1 MLTAKLDEDHKKLVS
16 RNIRQEFSR
25 FWGVV
30 VEDGGAEFF
39 KFLYPLF
46 FRVYELSFE
55 QRFLTKS
62 EAMDYVLLRHAGT
75 FKKYLEA
82 AAARGFFTLAEN
94 PTDRRETLIKPG
106 ASRLCRARD
115 REVLP
120 GADGPRQRLGRLQ
133 GGDAHARRQPD
144 DGRRTRGGVRLSS
157 SRLQRTPPVVPAKAG
172 TQ

>member
-25 FWGVV
+25 FWDVV

-55 QRFLTKS
+55 QRFLTKK

-82 AAARGFFTLAEN
+82 ATARGYFVLDEN
-94 PTDRRETLIKPG
+94 PADRRETLIRPG
-106 ASRLCRARD
+106 VELAGFVEHEIDKSYSGLLDLARAW
-115 REVLP
+115 
-120 GADGPRQRLGRLQ
+120 
-133 GGDAHARRQPD
+133 GDYKLVARMP
-144 DGRRTRGGVRLSS
+144 GVR
-157 SRLQRTPPVVPAKAG
+157 RPIDEDDVAKAG
-172 TQ
+172 

>member
-1 MLTAKLDEDHKKLVS
+1 MLTAKLDQDHKKLVS

-25 FWGVV
+25 FWDVV

-55 QRFLTKS
+55 QRFLIKS

-82 AAARGFFTLAEN
+82 AAARGFFELAEN
-94 PTDRRETLIKPG
+94 PADRRETLIKPG
-106 ASRLCRARD
+106 PELAGFVEREIDKSYRSLMDLASAWGDYKVVARMPGLSRPMANGLDEAASR
-115 REVLP
+115 
-120 GADGPRQRLGRLQ
+120 
-133 GGDAHARRQPD
+133 
-144 DGRRTRGGVRLSS
+144 
-157 SRLQRTPPVVPAKAG
+157 AG
-172 TQ
+172 KT

>member
-25 FWGVV
+25 FWDVV

-55 QRFLTKS
+55 SRYLTKS
-62 EAMDYVLLRHAGT
+62 EAMDYVLLRHGGT

-82 AAARGFFTLAEN
+82 AAARGFFALEAN
-94 PTDRRETLIKPG
+94 PADRRETLIKPG
-106 ASRLCRARD
+106 PELARFVESEIEKSYRGLMDLASAWGDSKVVARM
-115 REVLP
+115 P
-120 GADGPRQRLGRLQ
+120 
-133 GGDAHARRQPD
+133 
-144 DGRRTRGGVRLSS
+144 GVR
-157 SRLQRTPPVVPAKAG
+157 RPVEGEKEAG
-172 TQ
+172 

>member
-1 MLTAKLDEDHKKLVS
+1 MLTARLDEDHKKLVS

-25 FWGVV
+25 FWNVV

-94 PTDRRETLIKPG
+94 PIDRREMLVKPG
-106 ASRLCRARD
+106 PELASFVEHEIDKSYAGLMDLARAWGDYKLVTRM
-115 REVLP
+115 P
-120 GADGPRQRLGRLQ
+120 GVSRPVGE
-133 GGDAHARRQPD
+133 HA
-144 DGRRTRGGVRLSS
+144 
-157 SRLQRTPPVVPAKAG
+157 AEAG
-172 TQ
+172 

>member
-25 FWGVV
+25 FWSVV

-62 EAMDYVLLRHAGT
+62 EAMDYVLLRHGGT

-82 AAARGFFTLAEN
+82 AAGRGFFELTEN
-94 PTDRRETLIKPG
+94 PADRRETLIKPG
-106 ASRLCRARD
+106 PELASFVEHEIEKSYRGLMDLASAWGDYKVVTRMPGVSRPMRD
-115 REVLP
+115 GSE
-120 GADGPRQRLGRLQ
+120 A
-133 GGDAHARRQPD
+133 AA
-144 DGRRTRGGVRLSS
+144 
-157 SRLQRTPPVVPAKAG
+157 
-172 TQ
+172 

>member
-1 MLTAKLDEDHKKLVS
+1 MLTARLDEDHKKLVS

-25 FWGVV
+25 FWNVV

-82 AAARGFFTLAEN
+82 AAGRGFFTLAEN
-94 PTDRRETLIKPG
+94 PIDRRETLVKPG
-106 ASRLCRARD
+106 PELASFVEHEIDKSYAGLMDLARAWGDYKLVTRM
-115 REVLP
+115 P
-120 GADGPRQRLGRLQ
+120 G
-133 GGDAHARRQPD
+133 
-144 DGRRTRGGVRLSS
+144 V
-157 SRLQRTPPVVPAKAG
+157 SRPVGERAAEAG
-172 TQ
+172 

>member
-1 MLTAKLDEDHKKLVS
+1 MLTAKLDEEHKKLVS

-25 FWGVV
+25 FWNVV

-82 AAARGFFTLAEN
+82 AEARGYFVLAEN
-94 PTDRRETLIKPG
+94 PTDRRETLISPG
-106 ASRLCRARD
+106 PELAGFVEHEIDKSYAGLMDLARAWGDYKVVARMPGVSR
-115 REVLP
+115 P
-120 GADGPRQRLGRLQ
+120 MQNGAV
-133 GGDAHARRQPD
+133 AE
-144 DGRRTRGGVRLSS
+144 
-157 SRLQRTPPVVPAKAG
+157 AG
-172 TQ
+172 

>member
-1 MLTAKLDEDHKKLVS
+1 MLTAKLDQDHKKLVS

-30 VEDGGAEFF
+30 IEDGGAEFF

-82 AAARGFFTLAEN
+82 AAARGFFALTEN
-94 PTDRRETLIKPG
+94 PADRRETLIKPG
-106 ASRLCRARD
+106 PELTGFVEHEIDKSYRALMDLAAAWGDYKVVTRMPGVSRPVD
-115 REVLP
+115 
-120 GADGPRQRLGRLQ
+120 GAE
-133 GGDAHARRQPD
+133 
-144 DGRRTRGGVRLSS
+144 
-157 SRLQRTPPVVPAKAG
+157 KAAG
-172 TQ
+172 

>member
-1 MLTAKLDEDHKKLVS
+1 MLTARLDEDHKKLVS

-25 FWGVV
+25 FWNVV

-82 AAARGFFTLAEN
+82 AAARGFFTLTEN
-94 PTDRRETLIKPG
+94 SIDRRETLVKPG
-106 ASRLCRARD
+106 PELASFVEHEIDKAYLGLMDLARAWGDYKLVTRM
-115 REVLP
+115 P
-120 GADGPRQRLGRLQ
+120 GVSRQV
-133 GGDAHARRQPD
+133 GGQAAE
-144 DGRRTRGGVRLSS
+144 
-157 SRLQRTPPVVPAKAG
+157 AG
-172 TQ
+172 

>member
-1 MLTAKLDEDHKKLVS
+1 MLTAKLDADHKKLVS

-25 FWGVV
+25 FWDVV

-82 AAARGFFTLAEN
+82 AAARGFFALTEN
-94 PTDRRETLIKPG
+94 PADRRETLIKPG
-106 ASRLCRARD
+106 PELPRFVEHEIDKSYRSLMDLASAWGDYKLVARMPGVSRA
-115 REVLP
+115 V
-120 GADGPRQRLGRLQ
+120 GNG
-133 GGDAHARRQPD
+133 
-144 DGRRTRGGVRLSS
+144 
-157 SRLQRTPPVVPAKAG
+157 KAEAS
-172 TQ
+172 

>member
-1 MLTAKLDEDHKKLVS
+1 MLTAKLDQDHKKLVS

-25 FWGVV
+25 FWEVV

-82 AAARGFFTLAEN
+82 AAARGFFALEEN
-94 PTDRRETLIKPG
+94 PADRRETLIKPG
-106 ASRLCRARD
+106 AELARFVEHEIDKSYRGLMDLASAWGDYKLVARMPGGSRPV
-115 REVLP
+115 E
-120 GADGPRQRLGRLQ
+120 DG
-133 GGDAHARRQPD
+133 GGK
-144 DGRRTRGGVRLSS
+144 
-157 SRLQRTPPVVPAKAG
+157 KAG
-172 TQ
+172 

>member
-25 FWGVV
+25 FWEVV

-55 QRFLTKS
+55 QRYLTKS
-62 EAMDYVLLRHAGT
+62 EAMAYVLLRHAGT

-82 AAARGFFTLAEN
+82 AAARGFFELTAN
-94 PTDRRETLIKPG
+94 PADRRETLIKPG
-106 ASRLCRARD
+106 AELSQFVEHEIDKSYRGLMDLASAWGDYKVKTRMPGVSRMA
-115 REVLP
+115 
-120 GADGPRQRLGRLQ
+120 
-133 GGDAHARRQPD
+133 GDD
-144 DGRRTRGGVRLSS
+144 T
-157 SRLQRTPPVVPAKAG
+157 AKAG
-172 TQ
+172 

>member
-25 FWGVV
+25 FWDVV

-55 QRFLTKS
+55 QRFLTKT

-75 FKKYLEA
+75 FKKYVEA
-82 AAARGFFTLAEN
+82 AAARGFFDFVEN
-94 PTDRRETLIKPG
+94 PADRRETLIKSGPELARFVEHEIDKSYRALMDLASAWGDYKVVTRMPG
-106 ASRLCRARD
+106 ISRPLD
-115 REVLP
+115 RE
-120 GADGPRQRLGRLQ
+120 AE
-133 GGDAHARRQPD
+133 A
-144 DGRRTRGGVRLSS
+144 S
-157 SRLQRTPPVVPAKAG
+157 
-172 TQ
+172 

>member
-1 MLTAKLDEDHKKLVS
+1 MLTAKLDQDHKKLVS

-46 FRVYELSFE
+46 FRVYELSFDE
-55 QRFLTKS
+55 RFLTKS

-82 AAARGFFTLAEN
+82 ATARGFFALAEN
-94 PTDRRETLIKPG
+94 PADRRETLIRPG
-106 ASRLCRARD
+106 PELARFVEHEIEKSYRGLMDLAQAWGDYKLVTRMPGLSRAVD
-115 REVLP
+115 APE
-120 GADGPRQRLGRLQ
+120 RQ
-133 GGDAHARRQPD
+133 
-144 DGRRTRGGVRLSS
+144 
-157 SRLQRTPPVVPAKAG
+157 AG
-172 TQ
+172 

>member
-25 FWGVV
+25 FWDVV

-46 FRVYELSFE
+46 FSVYELSFE
-55 QRFLTKS
+55 QRFLTKR

-82 AAARGFFTLAEN
+82 ASDRGFFVLDEN

-106 ASRLCRARD
+106 AELATFVEQEIDKSYRGLLDLARAW
-115 REVLP
+115 
-120 GADGPRQRLGRLQ
+120 
-133 GGDAHARRQPD
+133 GDYKLVARMP
-144 DGRRTRGGVRLSS
+144 GVRRPLGDED
-157 SRLQRTPPVVPAKAG
+157 VAKSA
-172 TQ
+172 

>member
-25 FWGVV
+25 FWSVV

-62 EAMDYVLLRHAGT
+62 EAMDYVLLRHGGT

-82 AAARGFFTLAEN
+82 AAGRGFFELSEN
-94 PTDRRETLIKPG
+94 PADRRETLIKPG
-106 ASRLCRARD
+106 PELARFVEHEIEKSYRGLMDLASAWGDYKVVARM
-115 REVLP
+115 P
-120 GADGPRQRLGRLQ
+120 GVSRPVRDGSE
-133 GGDAHARRQPD
+133 AA
-144 DGRRTRGGVRLSS
+144 
-157 SRLQRTPPVVPAKAG
+157 A
-172 TQ
+172 